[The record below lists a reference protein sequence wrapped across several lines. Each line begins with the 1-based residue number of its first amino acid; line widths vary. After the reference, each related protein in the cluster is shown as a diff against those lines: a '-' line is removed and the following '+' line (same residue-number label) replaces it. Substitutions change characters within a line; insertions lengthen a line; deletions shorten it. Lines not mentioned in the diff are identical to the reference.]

1 MADTVGQAAPK
12 PIDPRYGAMLVLDEV
27 ACARGGRILV
37 EGLNVTLAPSEALRL
52 VGPNGSGK
60 TSLLRLLAGLLPPAG
75 GRLSLS
81 GTSSDS
87 PICQRTHLLSH
98 LDAIKPGLTV
108 EGALA
113 FWSAYLGGGPADP
126 RGPLARVG
134 LEPVAGV
141 RCGDLSAGQRR
152 RLALARILALPRPLW
167 LLDEPT
173 AALDAEGQD
182 LLEELIAEHR
192 ADGGLVVAA
201 THLPLALPGA
211 RTLRLD
217 TRLDKGP

>member
-1 MADTVGQAAPK
+1 MADTVARAAPE
-12 PIDPRYGAMLVLDEV
+12 PVDARYGAALVLDEV
-27 ACARGGRILV
+27 ACARGGRTLF
-37 EGLNVTLAPSEALRL
+37 EGLSLTLAPGEALRL

-81 GTSSDS
+81 DAASDR
-87 PICQRTHLLSH
+87 PIRQRAHLLSH
-98 LDAIKPGLTV
+98 LDAIKPSLTV
-108 EGALA
+108 EGALT
-113 FWSAYLGGGPADP
+113 FWAAYLGGSPANL
-126 RGPLARVG
+126 RGTLARVG
-134 LEPVAGV
+134 LAHVTSA

-173 AALDAEGQD
+173 AALDADGQR
-182 LLEELIAEHR
+182 LLEALIAEHR
-192 ADGGLVVAA
+192 AAGGLVVAA

-211 RTLRLD
+211 RTLRLEL
-217 TRLDKGP
+217 RLDMGS